1 MVIQI
6 RGFHRIAGNSF
17 YMKTIFITG
26 GTGYLGARL
35 ITILLKKGYEVIALV
50 RPGSAQKLPAGCAFV
65 VGNAFEPDSFS
76 SKIPKGSVFVQLLG
90 VPHPSP
96 KKKKAFISIDLASA
110 RASAAAAKK
119 AEVSHFI
126 YVSVAMEPTSVMRDY
141 QQARA
146 QGEAFLLETGLPLT
160 FIRPWYVVGPG
171 HWWPLLL
178 TPLFWLLKKLPAT
191 QRKARALDLVSL
203 RQMLIAL
210 ESAVEQIPGKLRT
223 VEVADIRRL

>member
-1 MVIQI
+1 
-6 RGFHRIAGNSF
+6 
-17 YMKTIFITG
+17 MKTIFITG
-26 GTGYLGARL
+26 GTGYLGSRL
-35 ITILLKKGYEVIALV
+35 IKILLKKRHEVIALV
-50 RPGSAQKLPAGCAFV
+50 RPGSEGKLPAGCAFV
-65 VGNAFEPDSFS
+65 LGNAFDPDTFS
-76 SKIPKGSVFVQLLG
+76 SKIPEGSVFIQLLG

-96 KKKKAFISIDLASA
+96 KKKKEFVSIDLASA

-119 AEVSHFI
+119 AGVGHFI

-146 QGEAFLLETGLPLT
+146 QAEQVLLETGLPLT
-160 FIRPWYVVGPG
+160 FIRPWYVIGPG

-203 RQMLIAL
+203 RQMLSAL
-210 ESAVEQIPGKLRT
+210 ESAVEQTPDKLRT
-223 VEVADIRRL
+223 VEVADMRRL